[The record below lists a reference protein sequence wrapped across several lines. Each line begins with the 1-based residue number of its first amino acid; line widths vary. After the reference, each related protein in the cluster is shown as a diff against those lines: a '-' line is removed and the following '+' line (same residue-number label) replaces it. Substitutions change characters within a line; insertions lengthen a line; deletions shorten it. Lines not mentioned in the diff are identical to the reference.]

1 MSIQSSFSNGFQV
14 PDQRLDSL
22 IRDKK
27 ECITDKLGGIIPQT
41 KKLHDKKSL
50 LIDKMS
56 ELFSRQCVSVED
68 KRQLA
73 DELNWFEKKV
83 GRFEKKSEFKPHKDE
98 ELYIYAVLIP
108 MDEFDKISAKN
119 EEPNSHAVLIPIDEL
134 AGPSS
139 EISEKNEE
147 PDSPAILIPTN
158 GSACSIMEQF
168 KKVDGVVFSS
178 LKEDVIRTFL
188 PGKDAKPLNI
198 PIDTSFPQGHL
209 NFIMSQ
215 LNEPFESLEESKTM
229 KRFRQAFGNFVE
241 EVQELL
247 SKESEKEQINFISSA
262 HAFFRTSSSN
272 VPELRFLWLIKELKK
287 ITPHEAPH
295 GCVSFN
301 FQQLFDVR
309 WTVLN
314 SEGKQAYEMAVRAC
328 QNYLDVK
335 FTQQNI
341 QSNKKINPENI
352 TIQDLEKEQIIWEKI
367 SVCLTVLAKV
377 GWYRKES
384 DPWGYEQDKA
394 YKLKLNEVGYELDDE
409 DWFAPF
415 AIEKIQIDPFGYEED
430 KAYKLKVY
438 EEGYEPD
445 DKDFAIE
452 VDEVGYEPDDKDY
465 WAHFA
470 IEKIQTCTPLQ
481 LFPNRR
487 KFITDIQ
494 KMLNLHGELPHDNA
508 DMIARLERIVY
519 FHLKEIKSR
528 RDKNPHI
535 PLETIEI
542 KIRTDLKLAPWFTM
556 RVVGSKDESS
566 KDNIN
571 TLRAEGEGI
580 EDYDSVFPMAWHLLN
595 GLCSQYLDLHKKIR
609 DQII

>member
-394 YKLKLNEVGYELDDE
+394 YKLKLNEVGYE
-409 DWFAPF
+409 
-415 AIEKIQIDPFGYEED
+415 
-430 KAYKLKVY
+430 
-438 EEGYEPD
+438 
-445 DKDFAIE
+445 
-452 VDEVGYEPDDKDY
+452 PDDKDY